1 VEIPGTGHDL
11 MLDARWGEP
20 LDAVLSWLKKTATLR

>member
-11 MLDARWGEP
+11 MLHARWGEP
-20 LDAVLSWLKKTATLR
+20 LDAVLSWLKTATLR